1 MITLNN
7 ISKKYNE
14 KNIVRNF
21 NLKINKGEF
30 ISIVGESGSGKT
42 TLLNIIGL
50 LEKQTSGDI
59 VVMGIKNPTSKEL
72 TKLQRE
78 FYGYVF
84 QNYALIEE
92 DSVQTNLKLALKYN
106 KVIDK
111 QAEINRAL
119 KLVGLEGYNKKKV
132 FELSGGEQQ
141 RLALA
146 RIMLKKCEIILADEP
161 TGNLD
166 PETSDEIME
175 LFYNIFKEQQTP
187 VVMATHNY
195 QLIEKFKGIIYMCAN
210 GIVSKDESY
219 VVVK

>member
-166 PETSDEIME
+166 NKNRDIV
-175 LFYNIFKEQQTP
+175 FNILKDLNKQGKTI
-187 VVMATHNY
+187 VIVTHDNY
-195 QLIEKFKGIIYMCAN
+195 IANKCDKII
-210 GIVSKDESY
+210 KL
-219 VVVK
+219 

>member
-132 FELSGGEQQ
+132 FEHSGGEQQ

-166 PETSDEIME
+166 NKNRDIV
-175 LFYNIFKEQQTP
+175 FNILKDLNKQGKTI
-187 VVMATHNY
+187 VIVTHDNY
-195 QLIEKFKGIIYMCAN
+195 IANKCDKII
-210 GIVSKDESY
+210 KL
-219 VVVK
+219 

>member
-119 KLVGLEGYNKKKV
+119 KLVGLEAYNKKKV

-166 PETSDEIME
+166 NKNRDIV
-175 LFYNIFKEQQTP
+175 FNILKDLNKQGKTI
-187 VVMATHNY
+187 VIVTHDNY
-195 QLIEKFKGIIYMCAN
+195 IANKCDKII
-210 GIVSKDESY
+210 KL
-219 VVVK
+219 

>member
-42 TLLNIIGL
+42 TLLNKIGL

-166 PETSDEIME
+166 NKNRDIV
-175 LFYNIFKEQQTP
+175 FNILKDLNKQGKTI
-187 VVMATHNY
+187 VIVTHDNY
-195 QLIEKFKGIIYMCAN
+195 IANKCDKII
-210 GIVSKDESY
+210 KL
-219 VVVK
+219 

>member
-111 QAEINRAL
+111 
-119 KLVGLEGYNKKKV
+119 Y
-132 FELSGGEQQ
+132 SGNTSQYIEQDD
-141 RLALA
+141 R
-146 RIMLKKCEIILADEP
+146 
-161 TGNLD
+161 N
-166 PETSDEIME
+166 
-175 LFYNIFKEQQTP
+175 
-187 VVMATHNY
+187 
-195 QLIEKFKGIIYMCAN
+195 
-210 GIVSKDESY
+210 
-219 VVVK
+219 VKNTI

>member
-78 FYGYVF
+78 FYGYLF

-166 PETSDEIME
+166 NKNRDIV
-175 LFYNIFKEQQTP
+175 FNILKDLNKQGKTI
-187 VVMATHNY
+187 VIVTHDNY
-195 QLIEKFKGIIYMCAN
+195 IANKCDKII
-210 GIVSKDESY
+210 KL
-219 VVVK
+219 

>member
-21 NLKINKGEF
+21 NLKINKGEY

-166 PETSDEIME
+166 NKNRDIV
-175 LFYNIFKEQQTP
+175 FNILKDLNKQGKTI
-187 VVMATHNY
+187 VIVTHDNY
-195 QLIEKFKGIIYMCAN
+195 IANKCDKII
-210 GIVSKDESY
+210 KL
-219 VVVK
+219 

>member
-92 DSVQTNLKLALKYN
+92 YSVQTNLKLALKYN

-166 PETSDEIME
+166 NKNRDIV
-175 LFYNIFKEQQTP
+175 FNILKDLNKQGKTI
-187 VVMATHNY
+187 VIVTHDNY
-195 QLIEKFKGIIYMCAN
+195 IANKCDKII
-210 GIVSKDESY
+210 KL
-219 VVVK
+219 

>member
-59 VVMGIKNPTSKEL
+59 VVMGIKNPTSKVL

-146 RIMLKKCEIILADEP
+146 RIMLKKCDIILADEP

-166 PETSDEIME
+166 NKNRDIV
-175 LFYNIFKEQQTP
+175 FNILKDLNKQGKTI
-187 VVMATHNY
+187 VIVTHDNY
-195 QLIEKFKGIIYMCAN
+195 IANKCDKII
-210 GIVSKDESY
+210 KL
-219 VVVK
+219 

>member
-166 PETSDEIME
+166 NKNREIV
-175 LFYNIFKEQQTP
+175 FNILKDLNKQGKTI
-187 VVMATHNY
+187 VIVTHDNY
-195 QLIEKFKGIIYMCAN
+195 IANKCDKII
-210 GIVSKDESY
+210 KL
-219 VVVK
+219 

>member
-119 KLVGLEGYNKKKV
+119 KLVGLDGYNKKKV

-166 PETSDEIME
+166 NKNRDIV
-175 LFYNIFKEQQTP
+175 FNILKDLNKQGKTI
-187 VVMATHNY
+187 VIVTHDNY
-195 QLIEKFKGIIYMCAN
+195 IANKCDKII
-210 GIVSKDESY
+210 KL
-219 VVVK
+219 

>member
-7 ISKKYNE
+7 ISKKKKK

-166 PETSDEIME
+166 NKNRDIV
-175 LFYNIFKEQQTP
+175 FNILKDLNKQGKTI
-187 VVMATHNY
+187 VIVTHDNY
-195 QLIEKFKGIIYMCAN
+195 IANKCDKII
-210 GIVSKDESY
+210 KL
-219 VVVK
+219 

>member
-21 NLKINKGEF
+21 NLKINKVEF

-166 PETSDEIME
+166 NKNRDIV
-175 LFYNIFKEQQTP
+175 FNILKDLNKQGKTI
-187 VVMATHNY
+187 VIVTHDNY
-195 QLIEKFKGIIYMCAN
+195 IANKCDKII
-210 GIVSKDESY
+210 KL
-219 VVVK
+219 

>member
-161 TGNLD
+161 TGNL
-166 PETSDEIME
+166 
-175 LFYNIFKEQQTP
+175 YNKNRDIVFNILKDLNKQGKTI
-187 VVMATHNY
+187 VIVTHDNY
-195 QLIEKFKGIIYMCAN
+195 IANKCDKII
-210 GIVSKDESY
+210 KL
-219 VVVK
+219 

>member
-7 ISKKYNE
+7 IKKKYNE

-166 PETSDEIME
+166 NKNRDIV
-175 LFYNIFKEQQTP
+175 FNILKDLNKQGKTI
-187 VVMATHNY
+187 VIVTHDNY
-195 QLIEKFKGIIYMCAN
+195 IANKCDKII
-210 GIVSKDESY
+210 KL
-219 VVVK
+219 

>member
-59 VVMGIKNPTSKEL
+59 VVRGIKNPTSKEL

-106 KVIDK
+106 QVIDK

-166 PETSDEIME
+166 NKNRDIV
-175 LFYNIFKEQQTP
+175 FNILKDLNKQGKTI
-187 VVMATHNY
+187 VIVTHDNY
-195 QLIEKFKGIIYMCAN
+195 IANKCDKII
-210 GIVSKDESY
+210 KL
-219 VVVK
+219 

>member
-59 VVMGIKNPTSKEL
+59 VVLGIKNPTSKEL

-166 PETSDEIME
+166 NKNRDIV
-175 LFYNIFKEQQTP
+175 FNILKDLNKQGKTI
-187 VVMATHNY
+187 VIVTHDNY
-195 QLIEKFKGIIYMCAN
+195 IANKCDKII
-210 GIVSKDESY
+210 KL
-219 VVVK
+219 

>member
-166 PETSDEIME
+166 NKNRDIV
-175 LFYNIFKEQQTP
+175 FKILKDLNKQGKTI
-187 VVMATHNY
+187 VIVTHDNY
-195 QLIEKFKGIIYMCAN
+195 IANKCDKII
-210 GIVSKDESY
+210 KL
-219 VVVK
+219 

>member
-166 PETSDEIME
+166 NKNRDIV
-175 LFYNIFKEQQTP
+175 FNILKDLNKQGKTI
-187 VVMATHNY
+187 VIVTHDNY
-195 QLIEKFKGIIYMCAN
+195 IANNCDKII
-210 GIVSKDESY
+210 KL
-219 VVVK
+219 

>member
-166 PETSDEIME
+166 NKNRDIVFKILRE
-175 LFYNIFKEQQTP
+175 LNEFGKE
-187 VVMATHNY
+187 
-195 QLIEKFKGIIYMCAN
+195 LIIVTLDMTFANSCDRIIRL
-210 GIVSKDESY
+210 
-219 VVVK
+219 

>member
-146 RIMLKKCEIILADEP
+146 RIMLNKCEIILADEP

-166 PETSDEIME
+166 NKNRDIV
-175 LFYNIFKEQQTP
+175 FNILKDLNKQGKTI
-187 VVMATHNY
+187 VIVTHDNY
-195 QLIEKFKGIIYMCAN
+195 IANKCDKII
-210 GIVSKDESY
+210 KL
-219 VVVK
+219 

>member
-84 QNYALIEE
+84 KNYALIEE

-166 PETSDEIME
+166 NKNRDIV
-175 LFYNIFKEQQTP
+175 FNILKDLNKQGKTI
-187 VVMATHNY
+187 VIVTHDNY
-195 QLIEKFKGIIYMCAN
+195 IANKCDKII
-210 GIVSKDESY
+210 KL
-219 VVVK
+219 

>member
-50 LEKQTSGDI
+50 LEKQTSVDI

-166 PETSDEIME
+166 NKNRDIV
-175 LFYNIFKEQQTP
+175 FNILKDLNKQGKTI
-187 VVMATHNY
+187 VIVTHDNY
-195 QLIEKFKGIIYMCAN
+195 IANKCDKII
-210 GIVSKDESY
+210 KL
-219 VVVK
+219 

>member
-50 LEKQTSGDI
+50 LEKQTSGDM
-59 VVMGIKNPTSKEL
+59 VVMGLKNPTSKEL

-92 DSVQTNLKLALKYN
+92 DSVQTNLKLALMYI

-141 RLALA
+141 RWALA

-166 PETSDEIME
+166 NRNRDIV
-175 LFYNIFKEQQTP
+175 FNILKDLNKQGKTI
-187 VVMATHNY
+187 VIVTHDNY
-195 QLIEKFKGIIYMCAN
+195 IANKCDKII
-210 GIVSKDESY
+210 KL
-219 VVVK
+219 

>member
-166 PETSDEIME
+166 NKTRDIV
-175 LFYNIFKEQQTP
+175 FNILKDLNKQGKTI
-187 VVMATHNY
+187 VIVTHDNY
-195 QLIEKFKGIIYMCAN
+195 IANKCDKII
-210 GIVSKDESY
+210 KL
-219 VVVK
+219 

>member
-42 TLLNIIGL
+42 TFLNIIGL

-166 PETSDEIME
+166 NKNRDIV
-175 LFYNIFKEQQTP
+175 FNILKDLNKQGKTI
-187 VVMATHNY
+187 VIVTHDNY
-195 QLIEKFKGIIYMCAN
+195 IANKCDKII
-210 GIVSKDESY
+210 KL
-219 VVVK
+219 

>member
-14 KNIVRNF
+14 KNIVRNY

-166 PETSDEIME
+166 NKNRDIV
-175 LFYNIFKEQQTP
+175 FNILKDLNKQGKTI
-187 VVMATHNY
+187 VIVTHDNY
-195 QLIEKFKGIIYMCAN
+195 IANKCDKII
-210 GIVSKDESY
+210 KL
-219 VVVK
+219 

>member
-92 DSVQTNLKLALKYN
+92 GSVQTNLKLALKYN

-166 PETSDEIME
+166 NKNRDIV
-175 LFYNIFKEQQTP
+175 FNILKDLNKQGKTI
-187 VVMATHNY
+187 VIVTHDNY
-195 QLIEKFKGIIYMCAN
+195 IANKCDKII
-210 GIVSKDESY
+210 KL
-219 VVVK
+219 

>member
-166 PETSDEIME
+166 NKNRDIVFNILKDLNKQGKTIVIVTHDNYIANKCDER
-175 LFYNIFKEQQTP
+175 LKKYF
-187 VVMATHNY
+187 
-195 QLIEKFKGIIYMCAN
+195 G
-210 GIVSKDESY
+210 D
-219 VVVK
+219 

>member
-161 TGNLD
+161 TGKLD
-166 PETSDEIME
+166 NKNRDIV
-175 LFYNIFKEQQTP
+175 FNILKDLNKQGKTI
-187 VVMATHNY
+187 VIVTHDNY
-195 QLIEKFKGIIYMCAN
+195 IANKCDKII
-210 GIVSKDESY
+210 KL
-219 VVVK
+219 

>member
-119 KLVGLEGYNKKKV
+119 KLVGYNKKKV

-166 PETSDEIME
+166 NKNRDIV
-175 LFYNIFKEQQTP
+175 FNILKDLNKQGKTI
-187 VVMATHNY
+187 VIVTHDNY
-195 QLIEKFKGIIYMCAN
+195 IANKCDKII
-210 GIVSKDESY
+210 KL
-219 VVVK
+219 

>member
-59 VVMGIKNPTSKEL
+59 VVMGIQNPTSKEL

-166 PETSDEIME
+166 NKNRDIV
-175 LFYNIFKEQQTP
+175 FNILKDLNKQGKTI
-187 VVMATHNY
+187 VIVTHDNY
-195 QLIEKFKGIIYMCAN
+195 IANKCDKII
-210 GIVSKDESY
+210 KL
-219 VVVK
+219 

>member
-1 MITLNN
+1 MLFR
-7 ISKKYNE
+7 S
-14 KNIVRNF
+14 
-21 NLKINKGEF
+21 KINKGEF

-166 PETSDEIME
+166 NKNRDIV
-175 LFYNIFKEQQTP
+175 FNILKDLNKQGKTI
-187 VVMATHNY
+187 VIVTHDNY
-195 QLIEKFKGIIYMCAN
+195 IANKCDKII
-210 GIVSKDESY
+210 KL
-219 VVVK
+219 

>member
-92 DSVQTNLKLALKYN
+92 DSVQTNLKLALMYI

-141 RLALA
+141 RWALA

-166 PETSDEIME
+166 NKNRDIV
-175 LFYNIFKEQQTP
+175 FNILKDLNKQGKTI
-187 VVMATHNY
+187 VIVTHDNY
-195 QLIEKFKGIIYMCAN
+195 IANKCDKII
-210 GIVSKDESY
+210 KL
-219 VVVK
+219 

>member
-132 FELSGGEQQ
+132 FFLICGEQQ

-166 PETSDEIME
+166 NKNRDIV
-175 LFYNIFKEQQTP
+175 FNILKDLNKQGKTI
-187 VVMATHNY
+187 VIVTHDNY
-195 QLIEKFKGIIYMCAN
+195 IANKCDKII
-210 GIVSKDESY
+210 KL
-219 VVVK
+219 